1 MRILHVVAGEK
12 WTGVAAVVYDWTRA
26 LVDAGVEAQ
35 FAFVGE
41 SPLARRILPSGW
53 ARPLLTRP
61 HSLAGALRDLPVLRA
76 TIERERFDVVHAHLS
91 HDHYLAGLAAPRGSV
106 RLVRTL
112 HHLRHAK
119 PDFFLRGLFRRTRAF
134 AFANRDI
141 AAAFGAAGPVHPPA
155 VDAAVFS
162 PGEKPEGLRGGVR
175 LPPGSFVLG
184 TVGKMARGRGHEEAI
199 DAAAPLGGN
208 AFLLHVGKGEHRPA
222 LEARAER
229 AGTAARNLWAGY
241 QDEGLPFFYRAMDVF
256 LFTASGSQQ
265 GQRAIL
271 EAMASGL
278 PIAALDAT
286 GVRDLVTDGVEG
298 FVTRDVS
305 GLTEALRR
313 LRDDTPLRRR
323 MAEAARRRA
332 LDFSGGRLAL
342 ALRRFY
348 EAIPQVRDLP
358 GPPAG
363 GTSATPSGAPEESSR
378 PAR

>member
-12 WTGVAAVVYDWTRA
+12 WTGVAAVVFDWTRA

-35 FAFVGE
+35 FAFVGA
-41 SPLARRILPSGW
+41 SPLARRILPLGW

-61 HSLAGALRDLPVLRA
+61 HSLVGALRDLPVLRA

-91 HDHYLAGLAAPRGSV
+91 HDHYLAGLAAPRSRV
-106 RLVRTL
+106 RIVRTL

-119 PDFFLRGLFRRTRAF
+119 PDLLLRGLFRRTRAF

-155 VDAAVFS
+155 VDSAVFA
-162 PGEKPEGLRGGVR
+162 PGPKPDGLRGGLR
-175 LPPGSFVLG
+175 PPPGSFVLG
-184 TVGKMARGRGHEEAI
+184 TVGKMAPGRGHEQAI
-199 DAAAPLGGN
+199 DAAAPLGEN
-208 AFLLHVGKGEHRPA
+208 VLLLHVGKGEHRPA
-222 LEARAER
+222 LEARADR
-229 AGTAARNLWAGY
+229 AGTASRNLWAGY
-241 QDEGLPFFYRAMDVF
+241 QDEALPFFYRAMDVF

-278 PIAALDAT
+278 PVAALDAT

-298 FVTRDVS
+298 FVAGDVPE
-305 GLTEALRR
+305 LTEALRR
-313 LRDDTPLRRR
+313 LRDDLPLRRR

-332 LDFSGGRLAL
+332 LDFSGARLAG
-342 ALRRFY
+342 ALRQFY
-348 EAIPQVRDLP
+348 EAIPPVRDSP
-358 GPPAG
+358 GPPGG
-363 GTSATPSGAPEESSR
+363 GTSATLSDTPEGSSR
-378 PAR
+378 RVR